1 MNVYKKVMVAD
12 LAFYKKLTIKFGT
25 WFGLPKGNFVA
36 SNWSKHYLLEVG
48 MNWNVTYML
57 KKFMQKKKKRK

>member
-57 KKFMQKKKKRK
+57 

>member
-12 LAFYKKLTIKFGT
+12 LAFYNKLTIKFGT

-36 SNWSKHYLLEVG
+36 SN
-48 MNWNVTYML
+48 
-57 KKFMQKKKKRK
+57 